1 MKVERLE
8 VEEGSRGRKEYEKK
22 EMEEQRKRIRMRGKK
37 EEKNVE
43 NIALGPERYLKPN
56 LE

>member
-1 MKVERLE
+1 ME

-37 EEKNVE
+37 K
-43 NIALGPERYLKPN
+43 RT
-56 LE
+56 